1 MPLQIRRGTDAE
13 RDLLATVPQEG
24 ELIYITDTQ
33 QLFVGDG
40 TNLLKDISP
49 ITGYTDENA
58 VDAVGSA
65 LSGGTHS
72 GITFVYGE
80 TQDGADRIDANI
92 NPTQSLTNLTV
103 IGNTT
108 LGNTTLGA
116 TTVAGTLSVTGKLIA
131 DFNGSIYADDST
143 LLVDG
148 VDSRINLDG
157 TVKGNI
163 IPDVTEAYD
172 IGSSSLKFKDLYLS
186 GSSLWLGAAQITS
199 TSTVI
204 NLPAGSTIDGEVIQ
218 AEVSEEDAFVRDLQ
232 GSVFGDDSTLL
243 VDAIGSKIVGPVE
256 NTTVTTETVTTGL
269 ININQDLAEGGL
281 IISTEMSL
289 DDNFDLFTINS
300 YHSDSISSGVSFTRA
315 RGSFAVPEVL
325 QTDDEVFSI
334 TVGGYGSDS
343 QRHLVSRIT
352 ASVDGA
358 LQSGGTIIP
367 GKLVFY
373 TVDNTETEQL
383 GLSIDSNQLIGV
395 SNNNVTTANSGV
407 GTADVTGGVATY
419 LKVKIGSTTYAIPAY
434 GLVT

>member
-1 MPLQIRRGTDAE
+1 MPLQIRRGTNSE
-13 RDLLATVPQEG
+13 RLSATSVIPQEG

-40 TNLLKDISP
+40 TTTLDSLSP
-49 ITGYTDENA
+49 ITGYNDDA
-58 VDAVGSA
+58 AQDAVGSM
-65 LSGGTHS
+65 LVTGPNT
-72 GITFVYGE
+72 GITFTYNSGSN
-80 TQDGADRIDANI
+80 TI
-92 NPTQSLTNLTV
+92 NAVINSTQSLT
-103 IGNTT
+103 
-108 LGNTTLGA
+108 
-116 TTVAGTLSVTGKLIA
+116 TLSVSGTTTLSNTNISGNLVVTGGIDG
-131 DFNGSIYADDST
+131 DFQGSIVADDST
-143 LLVDG
+143 MLVDA
-148 VDSRINLDG
+148 VDKKINLDG
-157 TVKGNI
+157 TVKGDI
-163 IPDVTEAYD
+163 IPSESGVYDV
-172 IGSSSLKFKDLYLS
+172 GSSSFRFKDMYLTGTSLYL
-186 GSSLWLGAAQITS
+186 GSAQITAS
-199 TSTVI
+199 GSAI
-204 NLPAGSTIDGEVIQ
+204 NLPVGSTVGG
-218 AEVSEEDAFVRDLQ
+218 VSIGNPIGDLV
-232 GSVFGDDSTLL
+232 GSVFADNSTLL
-243 VDAIGSKIVGPVE
+243 VDGVSATIVGPVE
-256 NTTVTTETVTTGL
+256 NTTVTTGL
-269 ININQDLAEGGL
+269 INIDQDLAEGGL

-334 TVGGYGSDS
+334 TMGGYGSDS